1 MCVLATGRRNT
12 IRDVLLSR
20 SSFRSAVDDT
30 QQWILDIVRLF
41 ADAQYGKVK
50 DLIHKIMVGLRILA
64 LSLYWL

>member
-30 QQWILDIVRLF
+30 QQWILDIVRLY
-41 ADAQYGKVK
+41 ADAQYGEVKALIQKVTVS
-50 DLIHKIMVGLRILA
+50 LNVIA
-64 LSLYWL
+64 L